1 MHLFIRNIN
10 ICGKLS
16 DMRRRFSAD
25 GVIHIYQRT
34 VSGFNLFYSLE
45 DFLVF
50 YTIVSVQASVHGISL
65 LGLCMM
71 IDHVHILL
79 AAENLKDMS
88 RFMSACSSLYVREF
102 NRHVGRKG
110 RLFESSYGSA
120 VKLEMKK
127 IRSAIAYLFNNPV
140 EKKLCLKAEEYRWN
154 FLAYYRSGS
163 RFSMPSSCSRRMK
176 RAMRLVDDSFK
187 NGRYLKYALL
197 KAIFK
202 DLDAVEKQSIT
213 DYIISVYFPFEIE
226 RTVGCYNSFDEML
239 VAINSNTGS
248 EYDINEH
255 HYGKTD
261 VPYREIMACLKKMGV
276 SDAKSLITLPESTKM
291 QYLSILKKSTSA
303 SYRQIRKFLHLEDV

>member
-1 MHLFIRNIN
+1 MHISIRNIN

-16 DMRRRFSAD
+16 DMRRRFSAE

-34 VSGFNLFYSLE
+34 VSGFNLFYTLE

-50 YTIVSVQASVHGISL
+50 YTVVSVQASVHGISL

-71 IDHVHILL
+71 VDHVHMLL
-79 AAENLKDMS
+79 SAVSLKDMS

-102 NRHVGRKG
+102 NQHVGRKG
-110 RLFESSYGSA
+110 RLFESAYGSA
-120 VKLEMKK
+120 VKLEKKK

-154 FLAYYRSGS
+154 FLAYYRSRS

-176 RAMRLVDDSFK
+176 RAMKLVEDSFK
-187 NGRYLKYALL
+187 NSRYLKYSLL
-197 KAIFK
+197 KTIFK
-202 DLDAVEKQSIT
+202 DLDAFEKQSVT
-213 DYIISVYFPFEIE
+213 DYIISVYFPFE
-226 RTVGCYNSFDEML
+226 RDRLVDFYNSFEEML
-239 VAINSNTGS
+239 IAINSNTGS
-248 EYDINEH
+248 EYDIAEH

-261 VPYREIMACLKKMGV
+261 VPYREIMACLKKTGV
-276 SDAKSLITLPESTKM
+276 SDVKSLIILPECTKM